1 MPPLT
6 KGEKDLMNQEKIL
19 QGSLLFHAVHG
30 LCCVK
35 QLIKNKENGK
45 NTISYSLEPKN
56 ANKTRVRFV
65 ISESTIE
72 ASGFHSL
79 VSTSQA
85 NGILRYLKNG
95 DSSKT
100 TAPAEHEASRFAKE
114 ILSFSYENKDA
125 KDQRSRQRVERSVS
139 GLVGELAIVL
149 KTDLREAAALVRE
162 SLGSPS
168 KINPL
173 ILTALTNVGD
183 S

>member
-1 MPPLT
+1 
-6 KGEKDLMNQEKIL
+6 MNQEKIL

-45 NTISYSLEPKN
+45 SVMTYSLEPKN
-56 ANKTRVRFV
+56 ANKTKVRFT
-65 ISESTIE
+65 ISESNFE
-72 ASGFHSL
+72 ASGFHPL

-95 DSSKT
+95 DASKT
-100 TAPAEHEASRFAKE
+100 TPPAEHEASRFAKE
-114 ILSFSYENKDA
+114 ILSFSYENKEA

-139 GLVGELAIVL
+139 GLVGELSVVF
-149 KTDLREAAALVRE
+149 KTDLKAAAAMVRK
-162 SLGSPS
+162 SLGNAS

-173 ILTALTNVGD
+173 ILTALSNAGD